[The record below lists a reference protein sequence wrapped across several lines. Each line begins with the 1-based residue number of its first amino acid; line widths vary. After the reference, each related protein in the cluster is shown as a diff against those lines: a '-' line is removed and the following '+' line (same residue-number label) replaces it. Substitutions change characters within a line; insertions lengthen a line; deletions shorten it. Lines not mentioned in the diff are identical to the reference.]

1 MKNSNVNNTANHW
14 VDQYMKNTYGF
25 QYPNII
31 NNQPSNNNNYN
42 YKPYIQHSN
51 KSDNNINIQ
60 KPNTKIN
67 SINDSSLDES
77 QKLIEELLNEVDK
90 YKNEVDKY
98 KNENEQLKNKIN
110 QLENDNIKLNNDV
123 KKANKIIAG
132 LNEKQNEEQES
143 QYIIL
148 SLNETI
154 KDQEKKISE
163 LKTQLNTNVNANKS
177 IKSFNFDDIIVI
189 HFISMDQKINCALKC
204 LKTDTFAEVEEKLYQ
219 KYDEYRESNNNFI
232 ANGKMIL
239 RFKKISDNEI
249 HDGDKIQL
257 INIEE

>member
-1 MKNSNVNNTANHW
+1 MN
-14 VDQYMKNTYGF
+14 NTYGN
-25 QYPNII
+25 QHPKIII
-31 NNQPSNNNNYN
+31 NKKNKNNN
-42 YKPYIQHSN
+42 YKPYNSYNNQ
-51 KSDNNINIQ
+51 SDNNINIP
-60 KPNTKIN
+60 KPNTINN
-67 SINDSSLDES
+67 SINDSEMNES
-77 QKLIEELLNEVDK
+77 QKLIEELLNEV
-90 YKNEVDKY
+90 YKY

-110 QLENDNIKLNNDV
+110 QLETDNNRLDNDL
-123 KKANKIIAG
+123 KKANKIIDG
-132 LNEKQNEEQES
+132 LNKKQNEEEES
-143 QYIIL
+143 KYIIL

-154 KDQEKKISE
+154 KDQEKKINE
-163 LKTQLNTNVNANKS
+163 LKTQLNTNVNIKKS
-177 IKSFNFDDIIVI
+177 VNSFNFDDIIVV

>member
-1 MKNSNVNNTANHW
+1 MNYKDFLKNSNVHNTANHW
-14 VDQYMKNTYGF
+14 VDQYMNNTYGN
-25 QYPNII
+25 QHPKIII
-31 NNQPSNNNNYN
+31 NKKNKNNN
-42 YKPYIQHSN
+42 YKPYNSYNNQ
-51 KSDNNINIQ
+51 SDNNINIP
-60 KPNTKIN
+60 KPNTINN
-67 SINDSSLDES
+67 SINDSEMNES

-90 YKNEVDKY
+90 YKNE
-98 KNENEQLKNKIN
+98 NEQLKNKIN
-110 QLENDNIKLNNDV
+110 KLETDNNRLDNDL
-123 KKANKIIAG
+123 KKANKIIDG
-132 LNEKQNEEQES
+132 LNKKQNEEEES
-143 QYIIL
+143 KYIIL

-154 KDQEKKISE
+154 KDQEKKINE
-163 LKTQLNTNVNANKS
+163 LKTQLNTNVNIKKS
-177 IKSFNFDDIIVI
+177 VNSFNFDDIIVV

>member
-1 MKNSNVNNTANHW
+1 MN
-14 VDQYMKNTYGF
+14 NTYGN
-25 QYPNII
+25 QHPKIII
-31 NNQPSNNNNYN
+31 NKKNKNNN
-42 YKPYIQHSN
+42 YKPYNSYNNQ
-51 KSDNNINIQ
+51 SDNNINIP
-60 KPNTKIN
+60 KPNTINN
-67 SINDSSLDES
+67 SINDSEMNES
-77 QKLIEELLNEVDK
+77 QKLIEELL
-90 YKNEVDKY
+90 NEVDKY

-110 QLENDNIKLNNDV
+110 QLETDNNRLDNDL
-123 KKANKIIAG
+123 KKANKIIDG
-132 LNEKQNEEQES
+132 LNKKQNEEEES
-143 QYIIL
+143 KYIIL

-154 KDQEKKISE
+154 KDQEKKINE
-163 LKTQLNTNVNANKS
+163 LKTQLNTNVNIKKS
-177 IKSFNFDDIIVI
+177 VNSFNFDDIIVV

>member
-1 MKNSNVNNTANHW
+1 MN
-14 VDQYMKNTYGF
+14 NTYGN
-25 QYPNII
+25 QHPKIII
-31 NNQPSNNNNYN
+31 NKKNKNNI
-42 YKPYIQHSN
+42 YKPYNSYNNQ
-51 KSDNNINIQ
+51 SDNNINIP
-60 KPNTKIN
+60 KPNTINN
-67 SINDSSLDES
+67 SINDSEMNES
-77 QKLIEELLNEVDK
+77 QKLIEELL
-90 YKNEVDKY
+90 NEVDKY

-110 QLENDNIKLNNDV
+110 QLETDNNRLDNDL
-123 KKANKIIAG
+123 KKANKIIDG
-132 LNEKQNEEQES
+132 LNKKQNEEEES
-143 QYIIL
+143 KYIII

-154 KDQEKKISE
+154 KDQEKKINE
-163 LKTQLNTNVNANKS
+163 LKTQLNTNVNIKKS
-177 IKSFNFDDIIVI
+177 VNSFNFDDIIVV

>member
-1 MKNSNVNNTANHW
+1 MN
-14 VDQYMKNTYGF
+14 NTYGN
-25 QYPNII
+25 QHPKIII
-31 NNQPSNNNNYN
+31 NKKNKNNN
-42 YKPYIQHSN
+42 YKPYNSYNNQ
-51 KSDNNINIQ
+51 SDNNINIP
-60 KPNTKIN
+60 KPNTINN
-67 SINDSSLDES
+67 SINDSEMNES
-77 QKLIEELLNEVDK
+77 QKLIEELL
-90 YKNEVDKY
+90 NEVDKY

-110 QLENDNIKLNNDV
+110 QLETDNNRLDNDL
-123 KKANKIIAG
+123 KKANKIIDG
-132 LNEKQNEEQES
+132 LNKKQNEEEES
-143 QYIIL
+143 KYIIL

-154 KDQEKKISE
+154 KDQEKKINE
-163 LKTQLNTNVNANKS
+163 LKTQLNTNVNIKKS
-177 IKSFNFDDIIVI
+177 VNSFNFDDIIVV

-239 RFKKISDNEI
+239 RFKKISDNNI

>member
-1 MKNSNVNNTANHW
+1 MN
-14 VDQYMKNTYGF
+14 NTYGN
-25 QYPNII
+25 QYSKII
-31 NNQPSNNNNYN
+31 TKQNSNNNYN
-42 YKPYIQHSN
+42 YKPYNSYNNQ
-51 KSDNNINIQ
+51 SDNNINIQ
-60 KPNTKIN
+60 KPNTIN
-67 SINDSSLDES
+67 NPINDSEMNES
-77 QKLIEELLNEVDK
+77 QKLIEELL
-90 YKNEVDKY
+90 NEVDKY

-110 QLENDNIKLNNDV
+110 QLETDNNRLDNDL
-123 KKANKIIAG
+123 KKANKIIDG
-132 LNEKQNEEQES
+132 LNKKQNEEEES
-143 QYIIL
+143 KYIIL

-154 KDQEKKISE
+154 KDQEKKINE
-163 LKTQLNTNVNANKS
+163 LKTQLNTNVNIKKS
-177 IKSFNFDDIIVI
+177 VNSFNFDDIIVV

>member
-1 MKNSNVNNTANHW
+1 MN
-14 VDQYMKNTYGF
+14 NTYGN
-25 QYPNII
+25 QHPKIII
-31 NNQPSNNNNYN
+31 NKKNKNNN
-42 YKPYIQHSN
+42 YKPYNSYNNQ
-51 KSDNNINIQ
+51 SDNNINIP
-60 KPNTKIN
+60 KPNTINN
-67 SINDSSLDES
+67 SINDSEMNES
-77 QKLIEELLNEVDK
+77 QKLIEELL
-90 YKNEVDKY
+90 NEVDKY

-110 QLENDNIKLNNDV
+110 QLETDNNRLDNDL
-123 KKANKIIAG
+123 KKANKIIDG
-132 LNEKQNEEQES
+132 LNKKQNEEEES
-143 QYIIL
+143 KYIIL

-154 KDQEKKISE
+154 KDQEKKINE
-163 LKTQLNTNVNANKS
+163 LKTQLNTNVN
-177 IKSFNFDDIIVI
+177 IKKFVNSFNFDDIIVV

>member
-1 MKNSNVNNTANHW
+1 MNYKDFLKNSNVHNTANHW
-14 VDQYMKNTYGF
+14 VDQYMNNTYGN
-25 QYPNII
+25 QHPKIII
-31 NNQPSNNNNYN
+31 NKKNKNNN
-42 YKPYIQHSN
+42 YKPYNSYNNQ
-51 KSDNNINIQ
+51 SDNNINIP
-60 KPNTKIN
+60 KPNTINN
-67 SINDSSLDES
+67 SINDSEMNES
-77 QKLIEELLNEVDK
+77 QKLIEELL
-90 YKNEVDKY
+90 NEVDKY

-110 QLENDNIKLNNDV
+110 QLETVNNRLDNDL
-123 KKANKIIAG
+123 KKANKIIDG
-132 LNEKQNEEQES
+132 LNKKQNEEEES
-143 QYIIL
+143 KYIIL

-154 KDQEKKISE
+154 KDQEKKINE
-163 LKTQLNTNVNANKS
+163 LKTQLNTNVNIKKS
-177 IKSFNFDDIIVI
+177 VNSFNFDDIIVV

>member
-1 MKNSNVNNTANHW
+1 LNYKDFLKNSNVHNTANHW
-14 VDQYMKNTYGF
+14 VDQYMNNTYGN
-25 QYPNII
+25 QHPKIII
-31 NNQPSNNNNYN
+31 NKKNKNNN
-42 YKPYIQHSN
+42 YKPYNSYNNQ
-51 KSDNNINIQ
+51 SDNNINIP
-60 KPNTKIN
+60 KPNTINN
-67 SINDSSLDES
+67 SINDSEMNES
-77 QKLIEELLNEVDK
+77 QKLIEELL
-90 YKNEVDKY
+90 NEVDKY

-110 QLENDNIKLNNDV
+110 QLETDNNRLDNDL
-123 KKANKIIAG
+123 KKANKIIDG
-132 LNEKQNEEQES
+132 LNKKQNEEEES
-143 QYIIL
+143 KYIIL

-154 KDQEKKISE
+154 KDQEKKINE
-163 LKTQLNTNVNANKS
+163 LKTQLNTNVNIKKS
-177 IKSFNFDDIIVI
+177 VNSFNFDDIIVV

>member
-1 MKNSNVNNTANHW
+1 MN
-14 VDQYMKNTYGF
+14 NTYGN
-25 QYPNII
+25 QHPKIII
-31 NNQPSNNNNYN
+31 NKKNKNNN
-42 YKPYIQHSN
+42 YKPYNSYNNQ
-51 KSDNNINIQ
+51 SDNNINIP
-60 KPNTKIN
+60 KPNTINN
-67 SINDSSLDES
+67 SINDSEMNES
-77 QKLIEELLNEVDK
+77 QKLIEELL
-90 YKNEVDKY
+90 NEVDKY

-110 QLENDNIKLNNDV
+110 QLETDNNRLDNDL
-123 KKANKIIAG
+123 KKANKIIDG
-132 LNEKQNEEQES
+132 LNKKQNEEEES
-143 QYIIL
+143 KYIIL

-154 KDQEKKISE
+154 KDQEKKINE
-163 LKTQLNTNVNANKS
+163 LKTQLNTNVNIKKSAN
-177 IKSFNFDDIIVI
+177 SFNFDDIIVV

>member
-1 MKNSNVNNTANHW
+1 LKNSNVHNTANHW
-14 VDQYMKNTYGF
+14 VDQYMNNTYGN
-25 QYPNII
+25 QHPKIII
-31 NNQPSNNNNYN
+31 NKKNKNNN
-42 YKPYIQHSN
+42 YKPYNSYNNQ
-51 KSDNNINIQ
+51 SDNNINIP
-60 KPNTKIN
+60 KPNTINN
-67 SINDSSLDES
+67 SINDSEMNES
-77 QKLIEELLNEVDK
+77 QKLIEELL
-90 YKNEVDKY
+90 NEVDKY

-110 QLENDNIKLNNDV
+110 QLETDNNRLDNDL
-123 KKANKIIAG
+123 KKANKIIDG
-132 LNEKQNEEQES
+132 LNKKQNEEEES
-143 QYIIL
+143 KYIIL

-154 KDQEKKISE
+154 KDQEKKINE
-163 LKTQLNTNVNANKS
+163 LKTQLNTNVN
-177 IKSFNFDDIIVI
+177 IKKFVNSFNFDDIIVV

>member
-1 MKNSNVNNTANHW
+1 MNYKDFLKNSNVHNTANHW
-14 VDQYMKNTYGF
+14 VDQYMNNTYGN
-25 QYPNII
+25 QHPKIII
-31 NNQPSNNNNYN
+31 NKKNKNNN
-42 YKPYIQHSN
+42 YKPYNSYNNQ
-51 KSDNNINIQ
+51 SDNNINIP
-60 KPNTKIN
+60 KPNTINN
-67 SINDSSLDES
+67 SINDSEMNES

-90 YKNEVDKY
+90 YKNE
-98 KNENEQLKNKIN
+98 NEQLKNKKN
-110 QLENDNIKLNNDV
+110 QLETVNNRLDNDL
-123 KKANKIIAG
+123 KKANKIIDG
-132 LNEKQNEEQES
+132 LNKKQNEEEES
-143 QYIIL
+143 KYIIL

-154 KDQEKKISE
+154 KDQEKKINE
-163 LKTQLNTNVNANKS
+163 LKTQLKTNVNIKKS
-177 IKSFNFDDIIVI
+177 VNSFNFDDIIVV

>member
-1 MKNSNVNNTANHW
+1 MNYKDFLKNSNVHNTANHW
-14 VDQYMKNTYGF
+14 VDQYMNNTYGN
-25 QYPNII
+25 QHPKIII
-31 NNQPSNNNNYN
+31 NKKNKNNN
-42 YKPYIQHSN
+42 YKPYNSYNNQ
-51 KSDNNINIQ
+51 SDNNINIP
-60 KPNTKIN
+60 KPNTINN
-67 SINDSSLDES
+67 SINDSEMNES
-77 QKLIEELLNEVDK
+77 QKLIEELL
-90 YKNEVDKY
+90 NEVDKY

-110 QLENDNIKLNNDV
+110 QLETDNNRLDNDL
-123 KKANKIIAG
+123 KKANKIIDG
-132 LNEKQNEEQES
+132 LNKKQNEEEES
-143 QYIIL
+143 KYIIL

-154 KDQEKKISE
+154 KDQEKKINE
-163 LKTQLNTNVNANKS
+163 LKTQLNTNVNIKKS
-177 IKSFNFDDIIVI
+177 VNSFNFDDIIVV